1 MTTPE
6 FGVTPEGFKSKRLI
20 DIKNELEDYFI
31 GEFGEINLD
40 AQSVTGQ
47 FIGIFSKVIA
57 DIWEN
62 LEDVYLSEYPNSA
75 TGISLDNVVQLN
87 GITRLPAQRT
97 SVIGVATGVE
107 GTLIPSGKLARQ
119 PTTGNIFFSTQ
130 NVYITRSNSVQNIV
144 RVNAATAQV
153 YTILIDGVSY
163 TFSLPTMNFSG
174 PFVSGNV
181 INAKVNGINIPEVT
195 YTTSSANTFNLLRD
209 ALLTS
214 PAIATATVVG
224 NTIEITPTLGYSV
237 NISGVD
243 VTGGVSQPTYSQTLR
258 VPANTDTIATFLS
271 GVLNSSANVTSIFSG
286 SDITITAVDTEN
298 PYSLNVGTNLTIT
311 QTSSPVPFLAQEYG
325 PIPVPAGSLIEIL
338 TPVAGWQTINNFKA
352 GVTGRN
358 QETDEELRLRRAASL
373 RVLGAAT
380 VEAIRARV
388 LQEVPG
394 VTSVTVFENV
404 TLTQDPIEVTF
415 SAAFNA
421 TSTIEIQVDSTII
434 GTVNW
439 QGSQLATMNA
449 IAALLL
455 AQPEIKNVTVLGA
468 GNLQLLIE
476 MEDVQEISV
485 VFNIG
490 GTTPPTYITAGGR
503 PPKSF
508 ETVVEGG
515 SDAAVA
521 LKIWQ
526 LKPAGIQTFGN
537 TQVAIIDS
545 QGNTQQIFFS
555 RATPIYIWVTVT
567 LVLNPQETFPSNGL
581 QQVAN
586 AILAYGDSLGIGVD
600 VFFQRV
606 QAAIFSVPGIAS
618 ANVQLASTININD
631 IPVYGTADIDVGQ
644 TEVSSWDLSRIF
656 VSL

>member
-271 GVLNSSANVTSIFSG
+271 GVLNSSANVTSTFSG

-404 TLTQDPIEVTF
+404 TLTQDSIEVTF

>member
-271 GVLNSSANVTSIFSG
+271 GVLNSSANVTSTFSG